1 MLSFFCKYSY
11 IKELKN
17 KIELKMIPNKT
28 EEQILYQ
35 QFKFYDLDSSG
46 FCNLQNF
53 IKANDRL
60 GVVLPKI
67 ENFEIIFNFFADSE
81 TSLLNYRKFIRE
93 IFNYK
98 PPKENNEKNLIK
110 KEENFVSI
118 LTKKILEKGG
128 TFPLLAVLKNLQMED
143 FEGNNWLNVDKFLKV
158 LQKSKIFLNSEEIRT
173 LFDEYDFFDSGI
185 VKYEILINI
194 ILEQFWDNEKLGL
207 CEQIYYLLSGNGKK
221 NTNLS
226 ILKNMFEEILEDT
239 NEKKYFI
246 EFINEYKVIDKNN
259 VNQNMNLKDLVKF
272 LKFYN
277 FGRYTN
283 EYLQN
288 LLNILIDEKEK
299 EKNINKR
306 PSKNRNIQE
315 NEGKIINNN
324 LEEGYEDPKLNEV
337 YSKLREGLIYFGR
350 KTLFNFLKHF
360 KFYDNKTKT
369 ISKYNFSK
377 MLKNFNVKLSVDDI
391 DIIFQN
397 FSTDKV
403 YNTMNYD
410 FFLQDLISSYVS
422 KCRNDVINFI
432 YDTILKRAESFQ
444 REVDIPF
451 LKEEYNA
458 SNNYFIKEVNE
469 NRIDFEESL
478 ETFHYSFKGI
488 KDEKINKKEFCE
500 FYYFISF
507 LIYDE
512 DDFLDLISN
521 EWRIHVN
528 YHDLENVNKKN
539 NIDNKLKEV
548 TEKKYNKNIN
558 NINKYE
564 YQKTDSIKDYRHKK
578 KNTLVQS
585 QKIDKKNII
594 QNQEE
599 ELYSKQSEKEALSL
613 LTKKL
618 FKRGLRGILYLYSQ
632 FLSLCPDLNKI
643 SLNDFILVLKIQH
656 LNLDINSA
664 KKIFNMFS
672 IKIGEETFLDFYS
685 FMRTF
690 KKELNEYK
698 LNIVEEAFS
707 KIDTKGDDKVNL
719 NVVKMKYNPSK
730 HPDVLNGKYSE
741 DEKIMEFLDCFG
753 LCYEI
758 LKLDSEMKSNDNKD
772 YVDFEIFANFY
783 EYVSFIYP
791 NDRDFEYV
799 VRSTWNYSINL

>member
-1 MLSFFCKYSY
+1 
-11 IKELKN
+11 
-17 KIELKMIPNKT
+17 MIPNKT

-67 ENFEIIFNFFADSE
+67 ENFEIIFNFFADNE
-81 TSLLNYRKFIRE
+81 ASLLNYRKFIRE
-93 IFNYK
+93 IFSFK
-98 PPKENNEKNLIK
+98 PKKENNEKNLIK
-110 KEENFVSI
+110 KEENFISI

-128 TFPLLAVLKNLQMED
+128 TFPLLAIVKNLQMED
-143 FEGNNWLNVDKFLKV
+143 FEGNKWLNVDNFLKV
-158 LQKSKIFLNSEEIRT
+158 LQKCKIFLNSEHIRT
-173 LFDEYDFFDSGI
+173 LFDEYEYFDSGI
-185 VKYEILINI
+185 VKYEILLNI

-221 NTNLS
+221 NTNLN

-360 KFYDNKTKT
+360 KFYDNKTKS
-369 ISKYNFSK
+369 ISKCNFSK
-377 MLKNFNVKLSVDDI
+377 MLKNFNVKLSIDDI
-391 DIIFQN
+391 DIIFKN

-403 YNTMNYD
+403 CNTMNYD
-410 FFLQDLISSYVS
+410 CFLQDLIISYVS
-422 KCRNDVINFI
+422 KYRNDIINYI
-432 YDTILKRAESFQ
+432 YDTLLKRAKNLQ
-444 REVDIPF
+444 REIDITF

-458 SNNYFIKEVNE
+458 LNNYFIKEVNE
-469 NRIDFEESL
+469 NRIDFEECL
-478 ETFHYSFKGI
+478 ETFHYSFNGLKN
-488 KDEKINKKEFCE
+488 EKINKKEFCE

-512 DDFLDLISN
+512 DDFVDLISN
-521 EWRIHVN
+521 EWKIHVN
-528 YHDLENVNKKN
+528 YHDLENVKKSIN
-539 NIDNKLKEV
+539 NDIRLKET

-558 NINKYE
+558 NINKNE
-564 YQKTDSIKDYRHKK
+564 YQKIDTIKDYRHKK
-578 KNTLVQS
+578 KYNIS
-585 QKIDKKNII
+585 QNQKLNKKNII
-594 QNQEE
+594 PNQEE

-632 FLSLCPDLNKI
+632 FLSLCLDLNKI

-656 LNLDINSA
+656 LDLDINSS
-664 KKIFNMFS
+664 KKIFNLFS
-672 IKIGEETFLDFYS
+672 IKIGEESFLDFYN

-707 KIDTKGDDKVNL
+707 KIDIKGEDKINI
-719 NVVKMKYNPSK
+719 NVVKMKYNAK
-730 HPDVLNGKYSE
+730 NHPDVLNGKYSE

-753 LCYEI
+753 LCHNI
-758 LKLDSEMKSNDNKD
+758 LKLDSEMKNSMD

-791 NDRDFEYV
+791 NDRDFEYIV
-799 VRSTWNYSINL
+799 KSTWI

>member
-1 MLSFFCKYSY
+1 
-11 IKELKN
+11 
-17 KIELKMIPNKT
+17 MIPNKT

-128 TFPLLAVLKNLQMED
+128 TFPLLTVVKNLQMED

-158 LQKSKIFLNSEEIRT
+158 LQKCKIFLNSGEIRT

-185 VKYEILINI
+185 VKYDILINI

-221 NTNLS
+221 NTNLN

-507 LIYDE
+507 LIYNE

-558 NINKYE
+558 NINKYK

-672 IKIGEETFLDFYS
+672 VKLSEESILDFYS

-799 VRSTWNYSINL
+799 VRSTWN

>member
-1 MLSFFCKYSY
+1 
-11 IKELKN
+11 
-17 KIELKMIPNKT
+17 MIPNKT

-67 ENFEIIFNFFADSE
+67 ENFEIIFNFFADNE
-81 TSLLNYRKFIRE
+81 ASLLNYRKFIRE
-93 IFNYK
+93 IFSFK
-98 PPKENNEKNLIK
+98 PKKENNEKNLIK
-110 KEENFVSI
+110 KEENFISI

-128 TFPLLAVLKNLQMED
+128 TFPLLAIVKNLQMED
-143 FEGNNWLNVDKFLKV
+143 FEGNKWLNVDNFLKV
-158 LQKSKIFLNSEEIRT
+158 LQKCKIFLNSEHIRT
-173 LFDEYDFFDSGI
+173 LFDEYEYFDSGI
-185 VKYEILINI
+185 VKYEILLNI

-221 NTNLS
+221 NINLN
-226 ILKNMFEEILEDT
+226 ILKNLFENILEDT

-246 EFINEYKVIDKNN
+246 EFINEYKIIDNN
-259 VNQNMNLKDLVKF
+259 NINQNMNLKDLVKF

-277 FGRYTN
+277 FGRFTN

-299 EKNINKR
+299 GKNIQK
-306 PSKNRNIQE
+306 

-324 LEEGYEDPKLNEV
+324 LGEGYEDPMLNEV
-337 YSKLREGLIYFGR
+337 YSKLREGIIYFGR

-360 KFYDNKTKT
+360 KFYDNKTKS
-369 ISKYNFSK
+369 ISKCNFSK
-377 MLKNFNVKLSVDDI
+377 MLKNFNVKLSIDDI
-391 DIIFQN
+391 DIIFKN

-403 YNTMNYD
+403 CNTMNYD
-410 FFLQDLISSYVS
+410 SFLQDLIISYVS
-422 KCRNDVINFI
+422 KYRNDIINYI
-432 YDTILKRAESFQ
+432 YDTLLKRAKNLQ
-444 REVDIPF
+444 REIDITF

-458 SNNYFIKEVNE
+458 LNNYFIKEVNE
-469 NRIDFEESL
+469 NRIDFEECL
-478 ETFHYSFKGI
+478 ETFHYSFNGLKN
-488 KDEKINKKEFCE
+488 EKINKKEFCE

-512 DDFLDLISN
+512 DDFVDLISN
-521 EWRIHVN
+521 EWKIHVN
-528 YHDLENVNKKN
+528 YHDLENVKKSIN
-539 NIDNKLKEV
+539 NDIRLKET

-558 NINKYE
+558 NINKNE
-564 YQKTDSIKDYRHKK
+564 YQKIDTIKDYRHKK
-578 KNTLVQS
+578 KYNIS
-585 QKIDKKNII
+585 QNQKLNKKNII
-594 QNQEE
+594 PNQEE

-632 FLSLCPDLNKI
+632 FLSLCLDLNKI

-656 LNLDINSA
+656 LDLDINSS
-664 KKIFNMFS
+664 KKIFNLFS
-672 IKIGEETFLDFYS
+672 IKIGEESFLNFYT

-690 KKELNEYK
+690 KKELNEFK

-707 KIDTKGDDKVNL
+707 KIDIKGEDKINI
-719 NVVKMKYNPSK
+719 NVVKMKYNAK
-730 HPDVLNGKYSE
+730 NHPDVLNGKYSE
-741 DEKIMEFLDCFG
+741 DEKILEFLDCFA
-753 LCYEI
+753 LCHNI
-758 LKLDSEMKSNDNKD
+758 LKSDSEMKSSNNMN

-791 NDRDFEYV
+791 NDRDFEYIV
-799 VRSTWNYSINL
+799 KSTWI

>member
-1 MLSFFCKYSY
+1 
-11 IKELKN
+11 
-17 KIELKMIPNKT
+17 MIPNKT

-143 FEGNNWLNVDKFLKV
+143 FEENNWLNVDKFLKV

-221 NTNLS
+221 NTNLN

-444 REVDIPF
+444 REVDISF

-458 SNNYFIKEVNE
+458 SNNYFIKEANE

-548 TEKKYNKNIN
+548 SEKKYNKNIN

-578 KNTLVQS
+578 KNSLVQS

-672 IKIGEETFLDFYS
+672 IKIGEEAFLDFYS

-799 VRSTWNYSINL
+799 VRSTWN

>member
-1 MLSFFCKYSY
+1 
-11 IKELKN
+11 
-17 KIELKMIPNKT
+17 MIPNKT

-67 ENFEIIFNFFADSE
+67 ENFAIIFNFFADSE

-158 LQKSKIFLNSEEIRT
+158 LQKCKIFLNSGEIRT

-185 VKYEILINI
+185 VKYDILINI

-221 NTNLS
+221 NTNLN

-272 LKFYN
+272 LKIYN

-283 EYLQN
+283 EYIQN

-306 PSKNRNIQE
+306 PLKNKNIQE

-403 YNTMNYD
+403 YNTINYD

-422 KCRNDVINFI
+422 KSRNDIINFI
-432 YDTILKRAESFQ
+432 YDTLLKRAESFQ

-521 EWRIHVN
+521 EWRVHVN

-539 NIDNKLKEV
+539 NIDNKLKET

-564 YQKTDSIKDYRHKK
+564 YQKTDSIKDYRHKM
-578 KNTLVQS
+578 KNSLVQS
-585 QKIDKKNII
+585 QNIDKKNII

-672 IKIGEETFLDFYS
+672 VKLSEESILDFYS

-799 VRSTWNYSINL
+799 VRSTWN

>member
-158 LQKSKIFLNSEEIRT
+158 IQKSKIFLNSEEIRT

-221 NTNLS
+221 NTNLN

-272 LKFYN
+272 LKIYN

-306 PSKNRNIQE
+306 PSKNQNIQE

-324 LEEGYEDPKLNEV
+324 LGEGYEDPKLNEV

-422 KCRNDVINFI
+422 KSRNDIINFI
-432 YDTILKRAESFQ
+432 YDTLLKRAESFQ

-507 LIYDE
+507 LMYDE

-521 EWRIHVN
+521 EWRVHVN

-539 NIDNKLKEV
+539 NIDNKLKET

-558 NINKYE
+558 NINKFE
-564 YQKTDSIKDYRHKK
+564 YQKTDSIKDYRHKM
-578 KNTLVQS
+578 KNSLVQS
-585 QKIDKKNII
+585 QNIDKKNII

-599 ELYSKQSEKEALSL
+599 ELYSKQPEKEALSL

-672 IKIGEETFLDFYS
+672 VKLSEESILDFYS

-799 VRSTWNYSINL
+799 VRSTWN

>member
-1 MLSFFCKYSY
+1 
-11 IKELKN
+11 
-17 KIELKMIPNKT
+17 MIPNKT

-67 ENFEIIFNFFADSE
+67 ENFEIIFNFFADNE

-93 IFNYK
+93 IFSFK
-98 PPKENNEKNLIK
+98 PKKENNEKNLIK
-110 KEENFVSI
+110 KEENFISI

-128 TFPLLAVLKNLQMED
+128 TFPLLAIVKNLQMED
-143 FEGNNWLNVDKFLKV
+143 FEGNKWLNVDNFLKV
-158 LQKSKIFLNSEEIRT
+158 LQKCKIFLNSEHIRT
-173 LFDEYDFFDSGI
+173 LFDEYEYFDSGI
-185 VKYEILINI
+185 VKYEILLNI

-221 NTNLS
+221 NINLN
-226 ILKNMFEEILEDT
+226 ILKNLFENILEDT

-246 EFINEYKVIDKNN
+246 EFINEYKIIDNN
-259 VNQNMNLKDLVKF
+259 NINQNMNLKDLVKF

-277 FGRYTN
+277 FGRFTN

-299 EKNINKR
+299 GKNIQK
-306 PSKNRNIQE
+306 

-324 LEEGYEDPKLNEV
+324 LGEGYEDPMLNEV
-337 YSKLREGLIYFGR
+337 YSKLREGIIYFGR

-360 KFYDNKTKT
+360 KFYDNKTKS
-369 ISKYNFSK
+369 ISKCNFSK
-377 MLKNFNVKLSVDDI
+377 MLKNFNVKLSIDDI
-391 DIIFQN
+391 DIIFKN

-403 YNTMNYD
+403 CNTMNYD
-410 FFLQDLISSYVS
+410 CFLQDLIISYVS
-422 KCRNDVINFI
+422 KYRNDIINYI
-432 YDTILKRAESFQ
+432 YDTLLKRAKNLQ
-444 REVDIPF
+444 REIDITF

-458 SNNYFIKEVNE
+458 LNNYFIKEVNE
-469 NRIDFEESL
+469 NRIDFEECL
-478 ETFHYSFKGI
+478 ETFHYSFNGLKN
-488 KDEKINKKEFCE
+488 EKINKKEFCE

-512 DDFLDLISN
+512 DDFVDLISN
-521 EWRIHVN
+521 EWKIHVN
-528 YHDLENVNKKN
+528 YHDLENVKKSIN
-539 NIDNKLKEV
+539 NDIRLKET

-558 NINKYE
+558 NINKNE
-564 YQKTDSIKDYRHKK
+564 YQKIDTIKDYRHKK
-578 KNTLVQS
+578 KYNIS
-585 QKIDKKNII
+585 QNQKLNKKNII
-594 QNQEE
+594 PNQEE

-632 FLSLCPDLNKI
+632 FLSLCLDLNKI

-656 LNLDINSA
+656 LDLDINSS
-664 KKIFNMFS
+664 KKIFNLFS
-672 IKIGEETFLDFYS
+672 IKIGEESFLDFYN

-707 KIDTKGDDKVNL
+707 KIDIKGEDKINI
-719 NVVKMKYNPSK
+719 NVVKMKYNAK
-730 HPDVLNGKYSE
+730 NHPDVLNGKYSE

-753 LCYEI
+753 LCHNI
-758 LKLDSEMKSNDNKD
+758 LKLDSEMKNSMD

-791 NDRDFEYV
+791 NDRDFEYIV
-799 VRSTWNYSINL
+799 KSTWI

>member
-67 ENFEIIFNFFADSE
+67 ENFEIIFNFFADNE

-93 IFNYK
+93 IFNFK
-98 PPKENNEKNLIK
+98 PPKENNEKNLVK

-128 TFPLLAVLKNLQMED
+128 AFPLIAVVKNLQMED

-158 LQKSKIFLNSEEIRT
+158 LQKCKIFLNSGEIRT

-185 VKYEILINI
+185 VKYDILINI

-221 NTNLS
+221 NTNLN

-539 NIDNKLKEV
+539 NIDNKSKEV

-578 KNTLVQS
+578 KNSLVQS

-599 ELYSKQSEKEALSL
+599 ELYSKQFEKEALSL

-799 VRSTWNYSINL
+799 VRSTWN

>member
-1 MLSFFCKYSY
+1 
-11 IKELKN
+11 
-17 KIELKMIPNKT
+17 MIPNKT

-67 ENFEIIFNFFADSE
+67 ENFEIIFNYFADSE

-93 IFNYK
+93 IFNFK

-128 TFPLLAVLKNLQMED
+128 AFPLLAVVKNLQMED

-158 LQKSKIFLNSEEIRT
+158 LQKCKIFLNSGEIRT

-185 VKYEILINI
+185 VKYDILINI

-221 NTNLS
+221 NTNLN

-548 TEKKYNKNIN
+548 IEKKYNKNIN

-564 YQKTDSIKDYRHKK
+564 YQKTDIIKDYRHKK

-613 LTKKL
+613 LIKKL

-799 VRSTWNYSINL
+799 VRSTWN

>member
-1 MLSFFCKYSY
+1 
-11 IKELKN
+11 
-17 KIELKMIPNKT
+17 MIPNKT

-67 ENFEIIFNFFADSE
+67 ENFEIIFNFFADNE
-81 TSLLNYRKFIRE
+81 ASLLNYRKFIRE
-93 IFNYK
+93 IFSFK
-98 PPKENNEKNLIK
+98 PKKENNEKNLIK
-110 KEENFVSI
+110 KEENFISI

-128 TFPLLAVLKNLQMED
+128 TFPLLAIVKNLQMED
-143 FEGNNWLNVDKFLKV
+143 FEGNKWLNVDNFLKV
-158 LQKSKIFLNSEEIRT
+158 LQKCKIFLNSEHIRT
-173 LFDEYDFFDSGI
+173 LFDEYEYFDSGI
-185 VKYEILINI
+185 VKYEILLNI

-221 NTNLS
+221 NINLN
-226 ILKNMFEEILEDT
+226 ILKNLFENILEDT

-246 EFINEYKVIDKNN
+246 EFINEYKIIDNN
-259 VNQNMNLKDLVKF
+259 NINQNMNLKDLVKF

-277 FGRYTN
+277 FGRFTN

-299 EKNINKR
+299 GKNIQK
-306 PSKNRNIQE
+306 

-324 LEEGYEDPKLNEV
+324 LGEGYEDPMLNEV
-337 YSKLREGLIYFGR
+337 YSKLREGIIYFGR

-360 KFYDNKTKT
+360 KFYDNKTKST
-369 ISKYNFSK
+369 SKCNFSK
-377 MLKNFNVKLSVDDI
+377 MLKNFNVKLSIDDI
-391 DIIFQN
+391 DIIFKN

-403 YNTMNYD
+403 CNTMNYD
-410 FFLQDLISSYVS
+410 CFLQDLIISYVS
-422 KCRNDVINFI
+422 KYRNDIINYI
-432 YDTILKRAESFQ
+432 YDTLLKRAKNLQ
-444 REVDIPF
+444 REIDITF

-458 SNNYFIKEVNE
+458 LNNYFIKEVNE
-469 NRIDFEESL
+469 NRIDFEECL
-478 ETFHYSFKGI
+478 ETFHYSFNGLKN
-488 KDEKINKKEFCE
+488 EKINKKEFCE

-512 DDFLDLISN
+512 DDFVDLISN
-521 EWRIHVN
+521 EWKIHVN
-528 YHDLENVNKKN
+528 YHDLENVKKSIN
-539 NIDNKLKEV
+539 NDIRLKET

-558 NINKYE
+558 NINKNE
-564 YQKTDSIKDYRHKK
+564 YQKIDTIKDYRHKK
-578 KNTLVQS
+578 KYNIS
-585 QKIDKKNII
+585 QNQKLNKKNII
-594 QNQEE
+594 PNQEE

-632 FLSLCPDLNKI
+632 FLSLCLDLNKI

-656 LNLDINSA
+656 LDLDINSS
-664 KKIFNMFS
+664 KKIFNLFS
-672 IKIGEETFLDFYS
+672 IKIGEESFLDFYN

-707 KIDTKGDDKVNL
+707 KIDIKGEDKINI
-719 NVVKMKYNPSK
+719 NVVKMKYNAK
-730 HPDVLNGKYSE
+730 NHPDVLNGKYSE

-753 LCYEI
+753 LCHNI
-758 LKLDSEMKSNDNKD
+758 LKLDSEMKNSMD

-791 NDRDFEYV
+791 NDRDFEYIV
-799 VRSTWNYSINL
+799 KSTWI